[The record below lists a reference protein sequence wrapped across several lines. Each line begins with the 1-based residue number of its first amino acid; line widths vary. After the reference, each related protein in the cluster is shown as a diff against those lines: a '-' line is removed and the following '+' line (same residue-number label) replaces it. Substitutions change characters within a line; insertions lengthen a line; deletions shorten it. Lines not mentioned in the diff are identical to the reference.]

1 MKTAIIIDDSFSTS
15 YNPNTGR
22 TNDGYVLRAEI
33 VIAEAYLRRHP
44 DAEIIGLVAGPVSDF
59 DQLVAQ
65 NGTPIKGF
73 LDALEDFD
81 RVVLIM
87 DGALDF
93 VAAQP
98 QDAIKQRIN
107 DFRKSLNDTELQI
120 VIVMEP
126 DMTVQNLGS
135 PALFPSSEAAGTR
148 EREESFLMRRLL
160 LPYITMIVDPRAI
173 LDFGF

>member
-1 MKTAIIIDDSFSTS
+1 MVINCFICKVDLFF
-15 YNPNTGR
+15 
-22 TNDGYVLRAEI
+22 LI
-33 VIAEAYLRRHP
+33 VIP
-44 DAEIIGLVAGPVSDF
+44 F
-59 DQLVAQ
+59 C
-65 NGTPIKGF
+65 
-73 LDALEDFD
+73 
-81 RVVLIM
+81 
-87 DGALDF
+87 
-93 VAAQP
+93 
-98 QDAIKQRIN
+98 IKQRIN